1 LQKKVLE
8 ENIKDNKLLAKTLF
22 GLEQILADE
31 LKSIGADDIELLKR
45 AVSFTGD
52 KEIMYR
58 ANYCCRTALRVL
70 KPIAKFK
77 VNSADELYN
86 NVKRINWPQYLDLNG
101 TFAIDETVGSSVF
114 LHTKF
119 VALKA
124 KDAIAD
130 RFRMKFGKRPS
141 VDVKNPDLRINIHI
155 YKDDC
160 TISIDSSGD
169 PLYKR
174 GYRILTDKAPINE
187 ILAAGMILLS
197 GWEKDCNFIDPM
209 CGSGTILIEA
219 AMIANNIPPG
229 IFRSFGFEKWNDFD
243 KKLWD
248 KIVRET
254 DAQKC
259 DFKFEIVG
267 SDRSYKAIEIARQ
280 NLKAA
285 NLQNHIILFHN
296 SIEKQTPPKA
306 KGIMITNPP
315 YGERMEVNDQIEL
328 YKKIGDSLKKNYAG
342 YSAWLISSD
351 FTALKN
357 IGLRPS
363 RKIAL
368 FNGQLECRYLRFDI
382 YEGSKKQKYNIK

>member
-1 LQKKVLE
+1 ME
-8 ENIKDNKLLAKTLF
+8 ENIKHNQLLAKTLF
-22 GLEQILADE
+22 GLEQVLADE
-31 LKSIGADDIELLKR
+31 LKAIGAEDIEILKR

-58 ANYCCRTALRVL
+58 SNYCCRTALRIL
-70 KPIAKFK
+70 KPIAKFS
-77 VNSADELYN
+77 VNSAEELYN

-114 LHTKF
+114 SHTKF

-141 VDVKNPDLRINIHI
+141 VDVRNPDLRINIHI
-155 YKDDC
+155 YKEDC
-160 TISIDSSGD
+160 TVSIDSSGD

-174 GYRILTDKAPINE
+174 GYRVLTDKAPINE

-219 AMIANNIPPG
+219 AMYANNIPPG
-229 IFRSFGFEKWNDFD
+229 VFRSFGFEKWNDFD
-243 KKLWD
+243 KKLWE
-248 KIVRET
+248 KIVE
-254 DAQKC
+254 DESSKQC
-259 DFKFEIVG
+259 DFNFEIVG
-267 SDRSYKAIEIARQ
+267 SDRSYKAVEIARQ
-280 NLKAA
+280 NLKEA
-285 NLQNHIILFHN
+285 NLQNHITLFHN
-296 SIEKQTPPKA
+296 SIEKQSPPKA

-351 FTALKN
+351 FNALKN

-368 FNGQLECRYLRFDI
+368 FNGQLECKYLRFDI
-382 YEGSKKQKYNIK
+382 YEGSKKQKYNKN

>member
-1 LQKKVLE
+1 ME
-8 ENIKDNKLLAKTLF
+8 ENIKHNQLLAKTLF
-22 GLEQILADE
+22 GLEQVLADE
-31 LKSIGADDIELLKR
+31 LKAIGAEDIEILKR

-58 ANYCCRTALRVL
+58 SNYCCRTALRIL
-70 KPIAKFK
+70 KPIAKFS

-114 LHTKF
+114 SHTKF

-141 VDVKNPDLRINIHI
+141 VDVRNPDLRINIHI
-155 YKDDC
+155 YKEDC
-160 TISIDSSGD
+160 TVSIDSSGD

-219 AMIANNIPPG
+219 AMYANNIPPG
-229 IFRSFGFEKWNDFD
+229 VFRSFGFEKWNDFD
-243 KKLWD
+243 KKLW
-248 KIVRET
+248 KEIVE
-254 DAQKC
+254 DESSKQC
-259 DFKFEIVG
+259 DFNFEIVG
-267 SDRSYKAIEIARQ
+267 SDRSYKAVEIARQ
-280 NLKAA
+280 NLKEA
-285 NLQNHIILFHN
+285 NLQNHITLFHN
-296 SIEKQTPPKA
+296 SIEKQSPPKA

-351 FTALKN
+351 FNALKN

-368 FNGQLECRYLRFDI
+368 FNGQLECKYLRFDI
-382 YEGSKKQKYNIK
+382 YEGSKKQKYKKD

>member
-1 LQKKVLE
+1 ME
-8 ENIKDNKLLAKTLF
+8 ENIKHNQLLAKTLF
-22 GLEQILADE
+22 GLEQVLADE
-31 LKSIGADDIELLKR
+31 LKAIGAEDIEILKR

-58 ANYCCRTALRVL
+58 SNYCCRTALRIL
-70 KPIAKFK
+70 KPIAKFS

-114 LHTKF
+114 SHTKF

-141 VDVKNPDLRINIHI
+141 VDVRNPDLRINIHI
-155 YKDDC
+155 YKEDC
-160 TISIDSSGD
+160 TVSIDSSGD

-219 AMIANNIPPG
+219 AMYANNIPPG
-229 IFRSFGFEKWNDFD
+229 VFRSFGFEKWNDFD
-243 KKLWD
+243 KKLWE
-248 KIVRET
+248 KIVE
-254 DAQKC
+254 DESSKQC
-259 DFKFEIVG
+259 DFNFEIVG
-267 SDRSYKAIEIARQ
+267 SDRSYKAVEIARQ
-280 NLKAA
+280 NLKEA
-285 NLQNHIILFHN
+285 NLQNHITLFHN
-296 SIEKQTPPKA
+296 SIEKQSPPKA

-351 FTALKN
+351 FNALKN

-368 FNGQLECRYLRFDI
+368 FNGQLECKYLRFDI
-382 YEGSKKQKYNIK
+382 YEGSKKQKYKKD

>member
-1 LQKKVLE
+1 LE
-8 ENIKDNKLLAKTLF
+8 ENIKHNQLLAKTLF
-22 GLEQILADE
+22 GLEQVLADE
-31 LKSIGADDIELLKR
+31 LKAIGAEDIEILKR

-58 ANYCCRTALRVL
+58 SNYCCRTALRIL
-70 KPIAKFK
+70 KPIAKFS

-114 LHTKF
+114 SHTKF

-141 VDVKNPDLRINIHI
+141 VDVRNPDLRINIHI
-155 YKDDC
+155 YKEDC
-160 TISIDSSGD
+160 TVSIDSSGD

-219 AMIANNIPPG
+219 AMYANNIPPG
-229 IFRSFGFEKWNDFD
+229 VFRSFGFEKWNDFD
-243 KKLWD
+243 KKLW
-248 KIVRET
+248 KEIVE
-254 DAQKC
+254 DESSKQC
-259 DFKFEIVG
+259 DFNFEIVG
-267 SDRSYKAIEIARQ
+267 SDRSYKAVEIARQ
-280 NLKAA
+280 NLKEA
-285 NLQNHIILFHN
+285 NLQNHITLFHN
-296 SIEKQTPPKA
+296 SIEKQSPPKA

-351 FTALKN
+351 FNALKN

-368 FNGQLECRYLRFDI
+368 FNGQLECKYLRFDI
-382 YEGSKKQKYNIK
+382 YEGSKKQKYKKD

>member
-1 LQKKVLE
+1 ME
-8 ENIKDNKLLAKTLF
+8 ENIKHNQLLAKTLF
-22 GLEQILADE
+22 GLEQVLADE
-31 LKSIGADDIELLKR
+31 LKAIGAEDIVILKR

-58 ANYCCRTALRVL
+58 SNYCCRTALRIL
-70 KPIAKFK
+70 KPIAKFS

-114 LHTKF
+114 SHTKF

-141 VDVKNPDLRINIHI
+141 VDVRNPDLRINIHI
-155 YKDDC
+155 YKEDC
-160 TISIDSSGD
+160 TVSIDSSGD

-174 GYRILTDKAPINE
+174 GYRVLTDKAPINE

-219 AMIANNIPPG
+219 AMYANNIPPG
-229 IFRSFGFEKWNDFD
+229 VFRSFGFEKWNDFD
-243 KKLWD
+243 KKLW
-248 KIVRET
+248 KEIVE
-254 DAQKC
+254 DESSKQC
-259 DFKFEIVG
+259 DFNFEIVG
-267 SDRSYKAIEIARQ
+267 SDRSYKAVEIARQ
-280 NLKAA
+280 NLKEA
-285 NLQNHIILFHN
+285 NLQNHITLFHN
-296 SIEKQTPPKA
+296 SIEKQSPPKA

-351 FTALKN
+351 FNALKN

-368 FNGQLECRYLRFDI
+368 FNGQLECKYLRFDI
-382 YEGSKKQKYNIK
+382 YEGSKKQKYKKD

>member
-1 LQKKVLE
+1 ME
-8 ENIKDNKLLAKTLF
+8 ENIKQNQLLAKTLF
-22 GLEQILADE
+22 GLEQVLADE
-31 LKSIGADDIELLKR
+31 LKAIGAEDIEILKR

-52 KEIMYR
+52 MEIMYR
-58 ANYCCRTALRVL
+58 SNYCCRTALRVL
-70 KPIAKFK
+70 KPIAKFS
-77 VNSADELYN
+77 VNSAEQLYD

-114 LHTKF
+114 THTKF

-141 VDVKNPDLRINIHI
+141 VDVRNPDLRINIHI

-174 GYRILTDKAPINE
+174 GYRVLTDKAPINE

-197 GWEKDCNFIDPM
+197 GWEKDCNFIDSM

-229 IFRSFGFEKWNDFD
+229 IFRNFGFEKWNDFD
-243 KKLWD
+243 KKLWE
-248 KIVRET
+248 KIVQET
-254 DAQKC
+254 EAQKC

-267 SDRSYKAIEIARQ
+267 SDRSYKAVEIARQ

-285 NLQNHIILFHN
+285 NLQNHIILYHN
-296 SIEKQTPPKA
+296 SIEKQIPPKA

-315 YGERMEVNDQIEL
+315 YGERLEVNDQIEL

-351 FTALKN
+351 YNALKH

-363 RKIAL
+363 KKISL
-368 FNGQLECRYLRFDI
+368 YNGQLECRYLRFDI
-382 YEGSKKQKYNIK
+382 YEGSKKQKYNNK

>member
-1 LQKKVLE
+1 ME
-8 ENIKDNKLLAKTLF
+8 ENIKHNQLLAKTLF
-22 GLEQILADE
+22 GLEQVLADE
-31 LKSIGADDIELLKR
+31 LKAIGAEDIVILKR

-58 ANYCCRTALRVL
+58 SNYCCRTALRIL
-70 KPIAKFK
+70 KPIAKFS

-86 NVKRINWPQYLDLNG
+86 NVKRINWPQYLDLNE

-114 LHTKF
+114 SHTKF

-141 VDVKNPDLRINIHI
+141 VDVRNPDLRINIHI
-155 YKDDC
+155 YKEDC
-160 TISIDSSGD
+160 TVSIDSSGD

-174 GYRILTDKAPINE
+174 GYRVLTDKAPINE

-219 AMIANNIPPG
+219 AMYANNIPPG
-229 IFRSFGFEKWNDFD
+229 IFRHFGFEKWNDFD
-243 KKLWD
+243 KKLLE
-248 KIVRET
+248 KILKET
-254 DAQKC
+254 EAQKC
-259 DFKFEIVG
+259 DFKYEIVG
-267 SDRSYKAIEIARQ
+267 SDRSYKAVEIARQ
-280 NLKAA
+280 NLKEA
-285 NLQNHIILFHN
+285 NLQNHITLFHN
-296 SIEKQTPPKA
+296 SIEKQSPPKA

-351 FTALKN
+351 FNALKN

-368 FNGQLECRYLRFDI
+368 FNGQLECKYLRFDI
-382 YEGSKKQKYNIK
+382 YEGSKKQKYKKD

>member
-1 LQKKVLE
+1 ME
-8 ENIKDNKLLAKTLF
+8 ENIKHNQLLAKTLF
-22 GLEQILADE
+22 GLEQVLADE
-31 LKSIGADDIELLKR
+31 LKAIGAEDIEILKR

-58 ANYCCRTALRVL
+58 SNYCCRTALRIL
-70 KPIAKFK
+70 KPIAKFS
-77 VNSADELYN
+77 VNSAEELYN

-114 LHTKF
+114 SHTKF

-141 VDVKNPDLRINIHI
+141 VDVRNPDLRINIHI
-155 YKDDC
+155 YKEDC
-160 TISIDSSGD
+160 TVSIDSSGD

-219 AMIANNIPPG
+219 AMYANNIPPG
-229 IFRSFGFEKWNDFD
+229 VFRSFGFEKWNDFD
-243 KKLWD
+243 KKLWE
-248 KIVRET
+248 KIVE
-254 DAQKC
+254 DESSKQC
-259 DFKFEIVG
+259 DFNFEIVG
-267 SDRSYKAIEIARQ
+267 SDRSYKAVEIARQ
-280 NLKAA
+280 NLKEA
-285 NLQNHIILFHN
+285 NLQNHITLFHN
-296 SIEKQTPPKA
+296 SIEKQSPPKA

-351 FTALKN
+351 FNALKN

-368 FNGQLECRYLRFDI
+368 FNGQLECKYLRFDI
-382 YEGSKKQKYNIK
+382 YEGSKKQKYNKN

>member
-1 LQKKVLE
+1 ME
-8 ENIKDNKLLAKTLF
+8 ENIKHNQLLAKTLF
-22 GLEQILADE
+22 GLEQVLADE
-31 LKSIGADDIELLKR
+31 LKAIGAEDIVILKR

-58 ANYCCRTALRVL
+58 SNYCCRTALRIL
-70 KPIAKFK
+70 KPIAKFS
-77 VNSADELYN
+77 VNSAEELYN

-114 LHTKF
+114 SHTKF

-141 VDVKNPDLRINIHI
+141 VDVRNPDLRINIHI
-155 YKDDC
+155 YKEDC
-160 TISIDSSGD
+160 TVSIDSSGD

-219 AMIANNIPPG
+219 AMYANNIPPG
-229 IFRSFGFEKWNDFD
+229 VFRSFGFEKWNDFD
-243 KKLWD
+243 KKLWE
-248 KIVRET
+248 KIVE
-254 DAQKC
+254 DESSKQC
-259 DFKFEIVG
+259 DFNFEIVG
-267 SDRSYKAIEIARQ
+267 SDRSYKAVEIARQ
-280 NLKAA
+280 NLKEA
-285 NLQNHIILFHN
+285 NLQNHITLFHN
-296 SIEKQTPPKA
+296 SIEKQSPPKA

-368 FNGQLECRYLRFDI
+368 FNGQLECKYLRFDI
-382 YEGSKKQKYNIK
+382 YEGSKKQKYNKN

>member
-1 LQKKVLE
+1 ME
-8 ENIKDNKLLAKTLF
+8 ENIKYNQLLAKTLF
-22 GLEQILADE
+22 GLEQVLADE
-31 LKSIGADDIELLKR
+31 LKAIGADDIELLKR

-187 ILAAGMILLS
+187 ILAAGMVLLS

-219 AMIANNIPPG
+219 AMIANNISPG
-229 IFRSFGFEKWNDFD
+229 IFRHFGFEKWNDFD
-243 KKLWD
+243 KKLWK
-248 KIVRET
+248 KITEDET
-254 DAQKC
+254 SKQC

-351 FTALKN
+351 FNALKY

-363 RKIAL
+363 RRIAL
-368 FNGQLECRYLRFDI
+368 YNGQLECRYLRFDI

>member
-1 LQKKVLE
+1 ME
-8 ENIKDNKLLAKTLF
+8 ENIKHNQLLAKTLF
-22 GLEQILADE
+22 GLEQVLADE
-31 LKSIGADDIELLKR
+31 LKAIGAEDIVILKR

-58 ANYCCRTALRVL
+58 SNYCCRTALRIL
-70 KPIAKFK
+70 KPIAKFS

-114 LHTKF
+114 SHTKF

-141 VDVKNPDLRINIHI
+141 VDVRNPDLRINIHI
-155 YKDDC
+155 YKEDC
-160 TISIDSSGD
+160 TVSIDSSGD

-174 GYRILTDKAPINE
+174 GYRVLTDKAPINE

-219 AMIANNIPPG
+219 AMYANNIPPG
-229 IFRSFGFEKWNDFD
+229 VFRSFGFEKWNDFD
-243 KKLWD
+243 KKLW
-248 KIVRET
+248 KEIVE
-254 DAQKC
+254 DESSKQC
-259 DFKFEIVG
+259 DFNFEIVG
-267 SDRSYKAIEIARQ
+267 SDRSYKAVEIARQ
-280 NLKAA
+280 NLKEA
-285 NLQNHIILFHN
+285 NLQNHITLFHN
-296 SIEKQTPPKA
+296 SIEKQSPPKA

-328 YKKIGDSLKKNYAG
+328 YKKIGDSLKKKYAG

-351 FTALKN
+351 FEALKN

-368 FNGQLECRYLRFDI
+368 YNGQLECRYLRFDI
-382 YEGSKKQKYNIK
+382 YEGSKKQKYKKD

>member
-1 LQKKVLE
+1 LE
-8 ENIKDNKLLAKTLF
+8 ENIKHNQLLAKTLF
-22 GLEQILADE
+22 GLEQVLADE
-31 LKSIGADDIELLKR
+31 LKAIGAEDIEILKR

-58 ANYCCRTALRVL
+58 SNYCCRTALRIL
-70 KPIAKFK
+70 KPIAKFS
-77 VNSADELYN
+77 VNSAEELYN

-114 LHTKF
+114 SHTKF

-141 VDVKNPDLRINIHI
+141 VDVRNPDLRINIHI
-155 YKDDC
+155 YKEDC
-160 TISIDSSGD
+160 TVSIDSSGD

-174 GYRILTDKAPINE
+174 GYRVLTDKAPINE

-219 AMIANNIPPG
+219 AMYANNIPPG
-229 IFRSFGFEKWNDFD
+229 VFRSFGFEKWNDFD
-243 KKLWD
+243 KKLWE
-248 KIVRET
+248 KIVE
-254 DAQKC
+254 DESSKQC
-259 DFKFEIVG
+259 DFNFEIVG
-267 SDRSYKAIEIARQ
+267 SDRSYKAVEIARQ
-280 NLKAA
+280 NLKEA
-285 NLQNHIILFHN
+285 NLQNHITLFHN
-296 SIEKQTPPKA
+296 SIEKQSPPKA

-351 FTALKN
+351 FNALKN

-368 FNGQLECRYLRFDI
+368 FNGQLECKYLRFDI
-382 YEGSKKQKYNIK
+382 YEGSKKQKYNKN

>member
-1 LQKKVLE
+1 LQKKLILE
-8 ENIKDNKLLAKTLF
+8 ENIKQNQLLAKTLF
-22 GLEQILADE
+22 GLEQVLADE
-31 LKSIGADDIELLKR
+31 LKAIGAEDIEILKR

-58 ANYCCRTALRVL
+58 SNYCCRTALRVL
-70 KPIAKFK
+70 KPIAKFS
-77 VNSADELYN
+77 VNSAEQLYD

-114 LHTKF
+114 SHTKF

-130 RFRMKFGKRPS
+130 RFRMKFGRRPS
-141 VDVKNPDLRINIHI
+141 VDVRNPDLRINIHI

-160 TISIDSSGD
+160 TISLDSSGD

-174 GYRILTDKAPINE
+174 GYRVLTDKAPINE

-219 AMIANNIPPG
+219 AMFANNIPPG

-243 KKLWD
+243 KKLWE
-248 KIVRET
+248 KIVQET
-254 DAQKC
+254 ESKKC

-267 SDRSYKAIEIARQ
+267 SDRSYKAVEIARQ
-280 NLKAA
+280 NLKEA
-285 NLQNHIILFHN
+285 NLQNHITLFHN
-296 SIEKQTPPKA
+296 SIEKQIPPKA
-306 KGIMITNPP
+306 KGIMIMNPP
-315 YGERMEVNDQIEL
+315 YGERMEVNNQIEL
-328 YKKIGDSLKKNYAG
+328 YKKIGDSMKKNYAG

-351 FTALKN
+351 FTALKH

-368 FNGQLECRYLRFDI
+368 YNGQLECRYLRFDI
-382 YEGSKKQKYNIK
+382 YEGSKKQKYK

>member
-1 LQKKVLE
+1 LE
-8 ENIKDNKLLAKTLF
+8 ENIKHNQLLAKTLF
-22 GLEQILADE
+22 GLEQVLADE
-31 LKSIGADDIELLKR
+31 LKAIGAEDIEILKR

-58 ANYCCRTALRVL
+58 SNYCCRTALRIL
-70 KPIAKFK
+70 KPIAKFS

-114 LHTKF
+114 SHTKF

-141 VDVKNPDLRINIHI
+141 VDVRNPDLRINIHI
-155 YKDDC
+155 YKEDC
-160 TISIDSSGD
+160 TVSIDSSGD

-219 AMIANNIPPG
+219 AMYANNIPPG
-229 IFRSFGFEKWNDFD
+229 VFRSFGFEKWNDFD
-243 KKLWD
+243 KKLWE
-248 KIVRET
+248 KIVE
-254 DAQKC
+254 DESSKQC
-259 DFKFEIVG
+259 DFNFEIVG
-267 SDRSYKAIEIARQ
+267 SDRSYKAVEIARQ
-280 NLKAA
+280 NLKEA
-285 NLQNHIILFHN
+285 NLQNHITLFHN
-296 SIEKQTPPKA
+296 SIEKQSPPKA

-351 FTALKN
+351 FNALKN

-368 FNGQLECRYLRFDI
+368 FNGQLECKYLRFDI
-382 YEGSKKQKYNIK
+382 YEGSKKQKYNKN

>member
-1 LQKKVLE
+1 ME
-8 ENIKDNKLLAKTLF
+8 ENIKHNQLLAKTLF
-22 GLEQILADE
+22 GLEQVLADE
-31 LKSIGADDIELLKR
+31 LKAIGAEDIEILKR

-58 ANYCCRTALRVL
+58 SNYCCRTALRIL
-70 KPIAKFK
+70 KPIAKFS
-77 VNSADELYN
+77 VNSAEELYN

-114 LHTKF
+114 SHTKF

-141 VDVKNPDLRINIHI
+141 VDVRNPDLRINIHI
-155 YKDDC
+155 YKEDC
-160 TISIDSSGD
+160 TVSIDSSGD

-174 GYRILTDKAPINE
+174 GYRVLTDKAPINE

-219 AMIANNIPPG
+219 AMYANNIPPG
-229 IFRSFGFEKWNDFD
+229 VFRSFGFEKWNDFD
-243 KKLWD
+243 KKLWE
-248 KIVRET
+248 KIVE
-254 DAQKC
+254 DESSKQC
-259 DFKFEIVG
+259 DFNFEIVG
-267 SDRSYKAIEIARQ
+267 SDRSYKAVEIARQ
-280 NLKAA
+280 NLKEA
-285 NLQNHIILFHN
+285 NLQNHITLFHN
-296 SIEKQTPPKA
+296 SIEKQSPPKA

-351 FTALKN
+351 FNALKN

-368 FNGQLECRYLRFDI
+368 FNGQLECKYLRFDI
-382 YEGSKKQKYNIK
+382 YEGSKKQKYKKD

>member
-1 LQKKVLE
+1 MKEEIKK
-8 ENIKDNKLLAKTLF
+8 NQLLAKTLF
-22 GLEQILADE
+22 GLEQVLADE
-31 LKSIGADDIELLKR
+31 LKAIGAEDIEILKR

-58 ANYCCRTALRVL
+58 SNYCCRTALRIL
-70 KPIAKFK
+70 KPIAKFS
-77 VNSADELYN
+77 VNSADELYM
-86 NVKRINWPQYLDLNG
+86 NVKSINWPQYLDLNG

-114 LHTKF
+114 SHTKF

-130 RFRMKFGKRPS
+130 RFRERFGKRPS
-141 VDVKNPDLRINIHI
+141 VDVRNPDLRINIHI
-155 YKDDC
+155 YQEDC

-174 GYRILTDKAPINE
+174 GYRVLTDKAPINE

-219 AMIANNIPPG
+219 AMFANNIPPG
-229 IFRSFGFEKWNDFD
+229 IFRNFGFEKWNDFD

-248 KIVRET
+248 KIVQET
-254 DAQKC
+254 EAQKC
-259 DFKFEIVG
+259 DFNFDIVG
-267 SDRSYKAIEIARQ
+267 SDRSYKAVEIARQ

-285 NLQNHIILFHN
+285 NLQNHIILYHN
-296 SIEKQTPPKA
+296 SIEKQNPPKA
-306 KGIMITNPP
+306 KGVMITNPP

-351 FTALKN
+351 FNALKH

-368 FNGQLECRYLRFDI
+368 YNGQLECRYLRFEI
-382 YEGSKKQKYNIK
+382 YEGSKKQKYNNDKD

>member
-1 LQKKVLE
+1 ME
-8 ENIKDNKLLAKTLF
+8 ENIKQNQLLAKTLF
-22 GLEQILADE
+22 GLEQVLADE
-31 LKSIGADDIELLKR
+31 LKAIGAEDIEILKR

-58 ANYCCRTALRVL
+58 SNYCCRTALRVL
-70 KPIAKFK
+70 KPIAKFS
-77 VNSADELYN
+77 VNSAEQLYD

-114 LHTKF
+114 SHTKF

-130 RFRMKFGKRPS
+130 RFRMKFGRRPS
-141 VDVKNPDLRINIHI
+141 VDVRNPDLRINIHI

-160 TISIDSSGD
+160 TISLDSSGD

-174 GYRILTDKAPINE
+174 GYRVLTDKAPINE

-219 AMIANNIPPG
+219 AMFANNIPPG
-229 IFRSFGFEKWNDFD
+229 VFRNFGFEKWNDFD

-248 KIVRET
+248 NIVQDELSK
-254 DAQKC
+254 KC
-259 DFKFEIVG
+259 DFNFEIVG
-267 SDRSYKAIEIARQ
+267 SDRSYKAVEIARQ
-280 NLKAA
+280 NLKEA
-285 NLQNHIILFHN
+285 NLQNHITLFHN
-296 SIEKQTPPKA
+296 SIEKQIPPKA
-306 KGIMITNPP
+306 KGIMIMNPP
-315 YGERMEVNDQIEL
+315 YGERMEVNNQIEL
-328 YKKIGDSLKKNYAG
+328 YTKIGDSLKKNYAG

-351 FTALKN
+351 FTALKH

-368 FNGQLECRYLRFDI
+368 YNGQLECRYLRFDI
-382 YEGSKKQKYNIK
+382 YEGSKKQKYK

>member
-1 LQKKVLE
+1 LE
-8 ENIKDNKLLAKTLF
+8 EKIKQNQLLAKTLF
-22 GLEQILADE
+22 GLEQVLADE
-31 LKSIGADDIELLKR
+31 LKAIGAEDIEILKR
-45 AVSFTGD
+45 AVGFTGD

-58 ANYCCRTALRVL
+58 SNYCCRTALRVL
-70 KPIAKFK
+70 KPIAKFS

-130 RFRMKFGKRPS
+130 RFREKFGRRPS
-141 VDVKNPDLRINIHI
+141 VDVRNPDLRINIHI

-160 TISIDSSGD
+160 TISLDSSGD

-219 AMIANNIPPG
+219 AMFANNIPPG
-229 IFRSFGFEKWNDFD
+229 YFRNFGFEKWNDFD
-243 KKLWD
+243 RKLWE
-248 KIVRET
+248 KIIQET
-254 DAQKC
+254 ESKKC
-259 DFKFEIVG
+259 DFNFDIVG

-280 NLKAA
+280 NLKEA
-285 NLQNHIILFHN
+285 NLQNHITLFHN
-296 SIEKQTPPKA
+296 SIEKQIPPKA
-306 KGIMITNPP
+306 KGIMIMNPP
-315 YGERMEVNDQIEL
+315 YGERMEVNNQMEL

-351 FTALKN
+351 FNALKH

-368 FNGQLECRYLRFDI
+368 YNGQLECRYLRFDI
-382 YEGSKKQKYNIK
+382 YEGSKKQKYKNDKN